1 MSLKKVFLY
10 AEIQVAIPFTDI
22 DWSSINTAMKKE
34 KGLKSKT
41 WLSGINTNT
50 IGGFYE
56 FDSLE
61 NAQAYAEGYLAAA
74 ARQIGGSLSVKLFN
88 GDVTADASRAISSPF
103 YEKAGQKTPAL
114 VK

>member
-10 AEIQVAIPFTDI
+10 AEIQVGIPFTDI
-22 DWSSINTAMKKE
+22 EWASINTAMKKE

-56 FDSLE
+56 FDSLD
-61 NAQAYAEGYLAAA
+61 NAKAYAEGYLAAA
-74 ARQIGGSLSVKLFN
+74 ARQIGGSLSVKLFD
-88 GDVTADASRAISSPF
+88 GDIVTHANRGISSP
-103 YEKAGQKTPAL
+103 YYAKTGQKTPAL

>member
-22 DWSSINTAMKKE
+22 DWVSINAAMKKE

-61 NAQAYAEGYLAAA
+61 NAKAYAEGYLAKA
-74 ARQIGGSLSVKLFN
+74 ARELGGSLSVRLFD
-88 GDVTADASRAISSPF
+88 GDIVADASRVISSPY
-103 YEKAGQKTPAL
+103 YEKTKQKTPVL

>member
-22 DWSSINTAMKKE
+22 DWAAINTAMKKE

-41 WLSGINTNT
+41 WLSGINNHS

-61 NAQAYAEGYLAAA
+61 NARAYADGCLAAA
-74 ARQIGGSLSVKLFN
+74 ARQLGGSLSVKLFD
-88 GDVTADASRAISSPF
+88 GDVVADASRGISSP
-103 YEKAGQKTPAL
+103 YYKS
-114 VK
+114 